1 MAQPFVKIDGHD
13 LKLMTDM
20 KFSELASTRVVS
32 ILGKARMGKSSFLNC
47 LAYQLTKENKMI
59 FTTKGTFEHV
69 TKGVDFYHL
78 PQHNLILLDSQ
89 GLDHED
95 SSHDPILLL
104 FVYLI
109 SDIIIFNGTQQ
120 LQNDTLKLLEPIC
133 AFMHSVD
140 LDDIVKPH
148 LFFRIANAFP
158 VVLDDPHKSLDTINV
173 SYNDQY
179 QSIRDSIKLL
189 FQDDIDIVATEHLGK
204 SSTAYIDEG
213 TYKPLLDNKE
223 NGFAE
228 AIEKILTSLEKPS
241 EKKNQYL
248 TKLPEVI
255 KQINNNEKINISKL
269 DVVALTT
276 SNEILQWLQNVEQSD
291 FSVIEVDGLQKTFM
305 ERVEPRKA
313 KKKAILTAFTKRF
326 KSVPEKIKQSY
337 YTELSLKLS
346 APIDKAINESETK
359 AEGRVGYIS
368 GVVKRDHEFESLNS
382 SVNSFTSIERN
393 FNKKKCL
400 YQIYKFA
407 DACTDLYEPVKERY
421 VKWCNGIYKAFDD
434 TLDKMIKAEAEEM
447 TAVDLIYKNILDNYI
462 SESTEYINQCT
473 STNIL
478 LQSNEEI
485 THKIRQDKFAETRRS
500 ILDILKVR
508 EVTGC
513 IKGAMPFFTTSY
525 NSSRTSAIEAY
536 DLTISNWSQFVT
548 DIIKLSNKTMVDW
561 TSKKKEMLYGKKFD
575 LSNVSMPKMLDVNPE
590 IEFIQCDTIRETM
603 TDPIKVNV
611 SYKKDYMTIE
621 TYNNFYLPI
630 IYTAVNK
637 MISKGYTDISWQWY
651 SNSTNMTHKNLVNR
665 KQNLLSTAYSNNLI
679 TILNNQVMKIYCK
692 AVTLGTEFPT
702 DLNILADDDSDL
714 IDLIGFFKRAA
725 TAQGQ
730 VGLRPVAEQ
739 SS

>member
-1 MAQPFVKIDGHD
+1 MSQPFVKIDGHD

-158 VVLDDPHKSLDTINV
+158 VVIDDPHKSLDTINV

-228 AIEKILTSLEKPS
+228 AIEKILTSLDKPS
-241 EKKNQYL
+241 GKKNQYL

-276 SNEILQWLQNVEQSD
+276 SNEILQWLQTVEQSD
-291 FSVIEVDGLQKTFM
+291 FSAIEVDGLQKTFM

-346 APIDKAINESETK
+346 APIDKAVHESETK
-359 AEGRVGYIS
+359 AIARVAHIHS
-368 GVVKRDHEFESLNS
+368 NAIADREFQTLNS
-382 SVNSFTSIERN
+382 SVNSFTNIDSS
-393 FNKKKCL
+393 FKKQYL
-400 YQIYKFA
+400 RVIYTFEE
-407 DACTDLYEPVKERY
+407 ACADLYEPVKERY
-421 VKWCNGIYKAFDD
+421 VKWCNGIYKAYDD
-434 TLDKMIKAEAEEM
+434 TLDKMIKAEAEDM
-447 TAVDLIYKNILDNYI
+447 DAVNLIYKNTLANYI
-462 SESTEYINQCT
+462 KECTDYINQYT

-478 LQSNEEI
+478 LESNEEI
-485 THKIRQDKFAETRRS
+485 INKIWSDKRNDTRKNV
-500 ILDILKVR
+500 IDKVKVR
-508 EVTGC
+508 EMKGG
-513 IKGAMPFFTTSY
+513 IKSAIPFFNTFY
-525 NSSRTSAIEAY
+525 NSSKISAVETH
-536 DLTISNWSQFVT
+536 DLTNSTWTQFV
-548 DIIKLSNKTMVDW
+548 INLGELSKKTTENW
-561 TSKKKEMLYGKKFD
+561 TSKKKEMLFGKKF
-575 LSNVSMPKMLDVNPE
+575 SITEFPMGKMVHVNPQ
-590 IEFIQCDTIRETM
+590 IEFIQCNIIRETM
-603 TDPIKVNV
+603 TDTIKIND
-611 SYKKDYMTIE
+611 SYRKDYVTID
-621 TYNNFYLPI
+621 TYNEFYLPI
-630 IYTAVNK
+630 ITTAVDK
-637 MISKGYTDISWQWY
+637 MISKGYADKSWQWHSDSVDMSY
-651 SNSTNMTHKNLVNR
+651 KNLIIR
-665 KQNLLSTAYSNNLI
+665 KNSSLSTAYSNNL
-679 TILNNQVMKIYCK
+679 TTLLDNQIMKLYCK
-692 AVTLGTEFPT
+692 AVTIGTEFP
-702 DLNILADDDSDL
+702 SDL
-714 IDLIGFFKRAA
+714 KF
-725 TAQGQ
+725 
-730 VGLRPVAEQ
+730 
-739 SS
+739 

>member
-13 LKLMTDM
+13 LTLMTDK
-20 KFSELASTRVVS
+20 KFSGLASTKVVS

-47 LAYQLTKENKMI
+47 LAYQLTKENKKI
-59 FTTKGTFEHV
+59 FETKGTFEHV
-69 TKGVDFYHL
+69 TKGIDFYHL

-140 LDDIVKPH
+140 LEDIVKPH

-158 VVLDDPHKSLDTINV
+158 VVLEDPYKSLDTINV

-189 FQDDIDIVATEHLGK
+189 FQDDIDIVATDHLAK

-213 TYKPLLDNKE
+213 TYKPLLENEE
-223 NGFAE
+223 NGFARS
-228 AIEKILTSLEKPS
+228 IEKILNSLQKPS
-241 EKKNQYL
+241 KKKNQYL

-276 SNEILQWLQNVEQSD
+276 GNEILQWLQTVDHSD
-291 FSVIEVDGLQKTFM
+291 FSAIEVDGLQKTFM
-305 ERVEPRKA
+305 ERVDPRKI

-326 KSVPEKIKQSY
+326 KSVPEKIKESH
-337 YTELSLKLS
+337 YTELSQKLS
-346 APIDKAINESETK
+346 TPIDKAINESETK
-359 AEGRVGYIS
+359 AIARVALIHGIAIAD
-368 GVVKRDHEFESLNS
+368 REFETLNS
-382 SVNSFTSIERN
+382 SVNSFTSIN
-393 FNKKKCL
+393 SDYKKQYL
-400 YQIYKFA
+400 RIIYTFEE
-407 DACTDLYEPVKERY
+407 ACANLYEPVKERY
-421 VKWCNGIYKAFDD
+421 VKWCNGIYKAFDE

-447 TAVDLIYKNILDNYI
+447 TAVDLIYKNTLDNYI
-462 SESTEYINQCT
+462 NECTEYMNKCT
-473 STNIL
+473 STAIL
-478 LQSNEEI
+478 LKSNEEI
-485 THKIRQDKFAETRRS
+485 INKIRQDKFAEIKRS
-500 ILDILKVR
+500 ILDILKVY
-508 EVTGC
+508 EVRTL
-513 IKGAMPFFTTSY
+513 IKDAKPLFTTSY
-525 NSSRTSAIEAY
+525 NSSRTSSVVTY
-536 DLTISNWSQFVT
+536 DLTQSNWSLFVT
-548 DIIKLSNKTMVDW
+548 DLVKLSNKTMVDW

-590 IEFIQCDTIRETM
+590 IEFIKCDTIRESM

-611 SYKKDYMTIE
+611 SYKKDYMTID
-621 TYNNFYLPI
+621 TYNDFYLPI
-630 IYTAVNK
+630 IHAAVNK
-637 MISKGYTDISWQWY
+637 MILKGYTDISWQWY
-651 SNSTNMTHKNLVNR
+651 SNSTNMTHKNLINR
-665 KQNLLSTAYSNNLI
+665 NQNLLPTAYSNNLI
-679 TILNNQVMKIYCK
+679 IILNNQVMKIYCK

-714 IDLIGFFKRAA
+714 IGFFKRTA

>member
-1 MAQPFVKIDGHD
+1 MHRKYYNFTMAQPFVKIDGHD

-276 SNEILQWLQNVEQSD
+276 SNEILQWLQTVEQSD
-291 FSVIEVDGLQKTFM
+291 FSAIEVDGLQKTFM

-346 APIDKAINESETK
+346 TPIDKAINESETK
-359 AEGRVGYIS
+359 AEGRFALIHGIATAD
-368 GVVKRDHEFESLNS
+368 REFKTINS
-382 SVNSFTSIERN
+382 SVNSFTSIESN
-393 FNKKKCL
+393 FKKKYL
-400 YQIYKFA
+400 HQIYKFE
-407 DACTDLYEPVKERY
+407 DSSTYLYEPVKEKY

-447 TAVDLIYKNILDNYI
+447 TAVDLIYKNTLDNYI
-462 SESTEYINQCT
+462 KECSEYMNKCT
-473 STNIL
+473 STDIL
-478 LQSNEEI
+478 LQSNDEI
-485 THKIRQDKFAETRRS
+485 TNMIRQDKFAETRNS

-508 EVTGC
+508 EVRAC
-513 IKGAMPFFTTSY
+513 IKGGMPLFTTSY

-561 TSKKKEMLYGKKFD
+561 TSKKKEMLFGKKFN
-575 LSNVSMPKMLDVNPE
+575 LSNASMVKMLYVNPE
-590 IEFIQCDTIRETM
+590 IKFIMCELTEGRMIDSQLF
-603 TDPIKVNV
+603 PN
-611 SYKKDYMTIE
+611 SQHSYMTVE
-621 TYNNFYLPI
+621 TYNEFYLPI
-630 IYTAVNK
+630 IRDAIYK
-637 MISKGYTDISWQWY
+637 MVSKRYVDKSWIY
-651 SNSTNMTHKNLVNR
+651 FSDSIDTTHINLTRRKNPDYKV
-665 KQNLLSTAYSNNLI
+665 STAYSNNLI
-679 TILNNQVMKIYCK
+679 EILDNQIAKFYCK
-692 AVTLGTEFPT
+692 AVTLGTEFPS
-702 DLNILADDDSDL
+702 DLNLLEKDMINIPDDY
-714 IDLIGFFKRAA
+714 
-725 TAQGQ
+725 
-730 VGLRPVAEQ
+730 
-739 SS
+739 